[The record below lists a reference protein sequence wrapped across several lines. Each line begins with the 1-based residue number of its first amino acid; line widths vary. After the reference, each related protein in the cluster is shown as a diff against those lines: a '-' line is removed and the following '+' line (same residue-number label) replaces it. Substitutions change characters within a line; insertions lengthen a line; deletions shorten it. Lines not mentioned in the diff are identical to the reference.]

1 MRLNDLSFVL
11 LRRVWCEHPPSRI
24 TQGTSKRCRRA
35 ATPSKSKQA
44 AKRGHLPGRRGV
56 ALSRF
61 IRQIIAFAERVGPL
75 HSTAFNFFFFL
86 CWLISAL
93 PHNCFLLYIRLSE
106 AGCVGCVWM
115 LTRFKTRLLRS
126 LKVIWFIVDVSASSE
141 TTHSLT
147 QSQYSPADKS
157 TIIQPSQW
165 QRFRVHGRR
174 RGPPRS
180 PSSSGDLTPPLRTLI
195 DYLQAQH
202 GGPHRLSSFLFPL
215 ATLHS
220 FIINKSFF
228 LLHDSRLPPRRPLR
242 SQAAGVLCCVR

>member
-24 TQGTSKRCRRA
+24 TQGTSKRHSRA
-35 ATPSKSKQA
+35 ATPSWSKQA

-61 IRQIIAFAERVGPL
+61 IRQIITFAERVGPL
-75 HSTAFNFFFFL
+75 HSASFLLFFFFFNVGSFQL
-86 CWLISAL
+86 CRIIGFYCTYVCLKLDVWGVCVAVNAIQNTTPPISEGDLIYRRRVCL
-93 PHNCFLLYIRLSE
+93 FRNH
-106 AGCVGCVWM
+106 
-115 LTRFKTRLLRS
+115 
-126 LKVIWFIVDVSASSE
+126 
-141 TTHSLT
+141 T

-215 ATLHS
+215 DTLHS

-228 LLHDSRLPPRRPLR
+228 PLHDSRSPPGRPLR